1 MPVLSNGPEV
11 FAENFSKNSS
21 IEDSGIS
28 LNAFPSRTYRKLHI
42 YVTPMLV
49 KKGHNRP
56 WFVKAIWCWLY
67 STGGSEE
74 LWAWT
79 FIHTSCWTLQYA
91 SEVILLY
98 LRMLERGTKNYRPI
112 RLLSS
117 VSKISGMV
125 SGLSVQ
131 LHIFWQLHLI
141 ELLGLLVARYPKL
154 SKGFDAR
161 AFTIMKFKASRN
173 SRLDIW
179 PSVFSQ

>member
-1 MPVLSNGPEV
+1 MIRQSHLVLTV
-11 FAENFSKNSS
+11 FYWWFRRTVGLDFHTYQLLNSS
-21 IEDSGIS
+21 ICVWSYLVSQAVAKS
-28 LNAFPSRTYRKLHI
+28 LS
-42 YVTPMLV
+42 
-49 KKGHNRP
+49 
-56 WFVKAIWCWLY
+56 
-67 STGGSEE
+67 
-74 LWAWT
+74 
-79 FIHTSCWTLQYA
+79 
-91 SEVILLY
+91 LY

-141 ELLGLLVARYPKL
+141 QLLGLLVARYPKL